1 MNGIQI
7 FNNEQF
13 GQIRIAMN
21 ESSEPLFCLADV
33 ARSLGYSRPAD
44 AVSKHCKGVVVLP
57 TPTQNQHGS
66 IVMQDIKFGKESEVY
81 RLTMKSKLPEAEK
94 FQDWVCEDILP
105 SIRKHGAYMMT
116 NKEDTPEEIMA
127 KAVMYAQAKIAE
139 QANAIDN
146 LEEVNKLQHKQL
158 VISAPKVAYY
168 DAAMES
174 NSTYSTTMIAKDL
187 GMDAAKLNSIL
198 KNLGI
203 QYKQAGTWY
212 LYSKY
217 QGNGYTRVI
226 PRYFTHSDGTPGNSP
241 QTRWT
246 EKGREFIL
254 NLRKENKL

>member
-7 FNNEQF
+7 FQNEQF
-13 GQIRIAMN
+13 GQVRIAMS
-21 ESSEPLFCLADV
+21 ESREPLFCLSDV
-33 ARSLGYSRPAD
+33 CSVIGIANARNVRARLDSEDVHQMDTLTDGGTQQVTFVTEPGLYDVIIRSDSERARPFRKW
-44 AVSKHCKGVVVLP
+44 VTG
-57 TPTQNQHGS
+57 
-66 IVMQDIKFGKESEVY
+66 EV
-81 RLTMKSKLPEAEK
+81 
-94 FQDWVCEDILP
+94 LP
-105 SIRKHGAYMMT
+105 SIRKHGAYMIT
-116 NKEDTPEEIMA
+116 SKEDTPEEIMA